1 EVFGPVVAAKR
12 IGGFD
17 EAISSANDTDFGLS
31 AYLFTRD
38 AKRLAEAPYRLR
50 FGELYLNRTNG
61 EAVQGF
67 HTGWGMSGLGGEDGI
82 HGFDGYLRKQTAY
95 LNWG

>member
-1 EVFGPVVAAKR
+1 PVVAAKR
-12 IGGFD
+12 IADFD
-17 EAISSANDTDFGLS
+17 EAIACANDTKFGLS

-38 AKRLAEAPYRLR
+38 AKRLSEAPHRLQ

-67 HTGWGMSGLGGEDGI
+67 HTGWGMSGLGGEDGT